1 MQSIIQFLDYLDDVY
16 NDQELDTL
24 EYAWSYFLS
33 AYGNWYKEPYLKA
46 QLELHSPYKITYKK
60 AHKRL
65 YIVVD
70 FERGKDERD

>member
-1 MQSIIQFLDYLDDVY
+1 MQSIKQFIDYLDDVY
-16 NDQELDTL
+16 NDQELDKL
-24 EYAWSYFLS
+24 EYAWNYFLS
-33 AYGNWYKEPYLKA
+33 AYGNWHKEPYLKE

-70 FERGKDERD
+70 FERGNDERD

>member
-1 MQSIIQFLDYLDDVY
+1 MQSIQQFIDYLNDVY

-24 EYAWSYFLS
+24 EYSWDVFIG
-33 AYGNWYKEPYLKA
+33 AYGNWHKAPVLKRH
-46 QLELHSPYKITYKK
+46 LEKHSPYKITYKK

-70 FERGKDERD
+70 FERGNDERD